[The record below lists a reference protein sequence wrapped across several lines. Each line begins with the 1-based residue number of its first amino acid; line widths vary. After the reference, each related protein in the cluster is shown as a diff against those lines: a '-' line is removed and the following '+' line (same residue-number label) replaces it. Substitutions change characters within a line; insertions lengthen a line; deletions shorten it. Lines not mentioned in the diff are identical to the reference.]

1 MKQYTES
8 ELASILNLHKAWI
21 IGEDYGKR
29 ADLSEADLREANLSR
44 ADLSR
49 ADLSWADLRGAD
61 LRGADLSRADLSRA
75 DLSGADLSRAD
86 LSWADLREAD
96 LREADLREA
105 NLRWADLRGA
115 DLREADLREAN
126 LDYSGL
132 PLWCGSLS
140 AHFDDKQLKQIAYH
154 LVKAGLQSKNA
165 SDETQ
170 AELRKLIQFA
180 NGFHKAEK
188 CGLIKDVQKQ
198 ATSKQADAIAVM
210 GKGDDG

>member
-1 MKQYTES
+1 MTES

-29 ADLSEADLREANLSR
+29 ADLRWT
-44 ADLSR
+44 DLSR
-49 ADLSWADLRGAD
+49 ANLR
-61 LRGADLSRADLSRA
+61 R
-75 DLSGADLSRAD
+75 
-86 LSWADLREAD
+86 ADLREAD
-96 LREADLREA
+96 LREADLRWA
-105 NLRWADLRGA
+105 DLRWADLSGAELSGA
-115 DLREADLREAN
+115 DLSEAD

-180 NGFHKAEK
+180 NGFHRAEK

>member
-21 IGEDYGKR
+21 IGEDYGER
-29 ADLSEADLREANLSR
+29 ANLSR

-49 ADLSWADLRGAD
+49 ANLRGANLREAD
-61 LRGADLSRADLSRA
+61 LRGADLS
-75 DLSGADLSRAD
+75 GADLS
-86 LSWADLREAD
+86 EAD
-96 LREADLREA
+96 
-105 NLRWADLRGA
+105 
-115 DLREADLREAN
+115 

-180 NGFHKAEK
+180 NGFHRAEK
-188 CGLIKDVQKQ
+188 CGFIE
-198 ATSKQADAIAVM
+198 
-210 GKGDDG
+210 

>member
-8 ELASILNLHKAWI
+8 KLASILKLHKAWI
-21 IGEDYGKR
+21 IGEGYGKR
-29 ADLSEADLREANLSR
+29 ANLSE
-44 ADLSR
+44 
-49 ADLSWADLRGAD
+49 
-61 LRGADLSRADLSRA
+61 ADLSRADLSRA
-75 DLSGADLSRAD
+75 DLSGADLRWAD
-86 LSWADLREAD
+86 LSG
-96 LREADLREA
+96 ADLREA
-105 NLRWADLRGA
+105 NLSRADLRWADLSRA
-115 DLREADLREAN
+115 DLRWADLSEAD

-180 NGFHKAEK
+180 NGFHRAKQ
-188 CGLIKDVQKQ
+188 CGFIE
-198 ATSKQADAIAVM
+198 
-210 GKGDDG
+210 

>member
-21 IGEDYGKR
+21 IEEDYGKR
-29 ADLSEADLREANLSR
+29 ANLRGADLRGANLRGANLSEADLSVADLSGANLRGADLRGANLSE
-44 ADLSR
+44 

-61 LRGADLSRADLSRA
+61 LRGADLS
-75 DLSGADLSRAD
+75 GA
-86 LSWADLREAD
+86 
-96 LREADLREA
+96 
-105 NLRWADLRGA
+105 NLRGA
-115 DLREADLREAN
+115 DL
-126 LDYSGL
+126 DYSCL

-180 NGFHKAEK
+180 NGFHRAKNAD
-188 CGLIKDVQKQ
+188 LLNSVSPVRMR
-198 ATSKQADAIAVM
+198 SKGGASL
-210 GKGDDG
+210 

>member
-29 ADLSEADLREANLSR
+29 ADLREADLRWANLS
-44 ADLSR
+44 
-49 ADLSWADLRGAD
+49 G
-61 LRGADLSRADLSRA
+61 A
-75 DLSGADLSRAD
+75 DLSGADL
-86 LSWADLREAD
+86 READ
-96 LREADLREA
+96 LSKAD
-105 NLRWADLRGA
+105 LRWADLSGA
-115 DLREADLREAN
+115 DLREADLRGAN

-180 NGFHKAEK
+180 NGFHRAEK
-188 CGLIKDVQKQ
+188 CGFIE
-198 ATSKQADAIAVM
+198 
-210 GKGDDG
+210 

>member
-8 ELASILNLHKAWI
+8 ELASILNLHKAWL

-29 ADLSEADLREANLSR
+29 ADLSGADLRWADLSEADLSEANLSEANLSRANLRGANLREANLSE
-44 ADLSR
+44 AN
-49 ADLSWADLRGAD
+49 LSWADL
-61 LRGADLSRADLSRA
+61 S
-75 DLSGADLSRAD
+75 
-86 LSWADLREAD
+86 
-96 LREADLREA
+96 
-105 NLRWADLRGA
+105 GA

-180 NGFHKAEK
+180 NGFHRAKK
-188 CGLIKDVQKQ
+188 CGFIE
-198 ATSKQADAIAVM
+198 
-210 GKGDDG
+210 